1 MEKKTSTF
9 DLAGPLKNP
18 AETGKASGQATFMA
32 RETYV
37 SVARSDYFSGWPRR
51 RSRYIAR

>member
-18 AETGKASGQATFMA
+18 AETGKASGQATFLA